1 MRSGF
6 LIINKPTGWT
16 SHDVVAKLRGITKI
30 RKIGHCGTLD
40 PLATGVLIVAIGRDA
55 TKKIDQ
61 FHQYQKTYIADLKF
75 GLTTDTYD
83 TEGEVTTEFSANK
96 LKPIS
101 RHDLEKTLAQF
112 IGQQEQLPPAFSAKK
127 INGTPA
133 YKLARAGKV
142 VELKPTKIEIFKI
155 KLINLNFP
163 QAKIEVQCS
172 TGTYIRSL
180 IHDLGQKIKYG
191 AIMTDLQRTS
201 IGPYTIEKSIK
212 LSELNY
218 DNWSQKLINIDK

>member
-1 MRSGF
+1 MEYGF
-6 LIINKPTGWT
+6 IIINKPTGWT
-16 SHDVVAKLRGITKI
+16 SHDVVAKLRSITKI

-61 FHQYQKTYIADLKF
+61 FHQYRKTYIADLNF

-83 TEGEVTTEFSANK
+83 IEGEITNQMPTDK

-112 IGQQEQLPPAFSAKK
+112 IGQQKQLPPAFSAKK
-127 INGTPA
+127 IHGTPA
-133 YKLARAGKV
+133 YKLARAGKT
-142 VELKPTKIEIFKI
+142 VELKPTKIEISKI
-155 KLINLNFP
+155 TLINYNFP
-163 QAKIEVQCS
+163 QAQIEVECS

-191 AIMTDLQRTS
+191 AIMTDLQRTA
-201 IGPYTIEKSIK
+201 IGPYQINQSVLLTD
-212 LSELNY
+212 LTF
-218 DNWSQKLINIDK
+218 DNWGNYLIIN